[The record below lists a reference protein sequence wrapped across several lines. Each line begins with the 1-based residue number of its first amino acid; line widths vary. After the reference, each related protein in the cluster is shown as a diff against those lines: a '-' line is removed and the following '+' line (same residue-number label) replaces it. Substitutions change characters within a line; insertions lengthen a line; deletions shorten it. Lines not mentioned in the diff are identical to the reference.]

1 MIYLLYHVLDA
12 LLERNLRPPAQTLRD
27 LPNVSEGAVRFAR
40 TLRQVNHIPAKKL
53 DQAVDGLRRARAY
66 IEAFSDAIGFGRAR
80 NAFATS
86 VT

>member
-1 MIYLLYHVLDA
+1 MIDLLHHALDA

-40 TLRQVNHIPAKKL
+40 TLRQVNHIAAEKL
-53 DQAVDGLRRARAY
+53 DEAVDGLRRARADV
-66 IEAFSDAIGFGRAR
+66 EAFPDLVGFGRGKK
-80 NAFATS
+80 AFATS